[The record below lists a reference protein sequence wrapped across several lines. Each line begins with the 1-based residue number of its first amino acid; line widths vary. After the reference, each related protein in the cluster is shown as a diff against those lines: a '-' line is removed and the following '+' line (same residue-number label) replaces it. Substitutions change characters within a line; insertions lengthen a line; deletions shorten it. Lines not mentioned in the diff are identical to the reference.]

1 MAKSNEEIIAD
12 EKKKIEQAKAR
23 IQTIIARESAKE
35 RKMDT
40 RRKVILGGLLM
51 DAAKKEG
58 NWNRGLR
65 QLIERISR
73 ENDKRAFEG
82 YTPPP
87 APENSGHE

>member
-1 MAKSNEEIIAD
+1 M
-12 EKKKIEQAKAR
+12 
-23 IQTIIARESAKE
+23 TRENTKNQM
-35 RKMDT
+35 RDT

-51 DAAKKEG
+51 DAAKKEV

>member
-1 MAKSNEEIIAD
+1 MAKSNDEIIAD

-23 IQTIIARESAKE
+23 IQRIVAKESAKE
-35 RKMDT
+35 RKLDT
-40 RRKVILGGLLM
+40 RRKIILGGLLIE
-51 DAAKKEG
+51 AAKKEG

-82 YTPPP
+82 YSSPTLS
-87 APENSGHE
+87 ETQDHE

>member
-1 MAKSNEEIIAD
+1 M
-12 EKKKIEQAKAR
+12 
-23 IQTIIARESAKE
+23 
-35 RKMDT
+35 
-40 RRKVILGGLLM
+40 ILGGLLM
-51 DAAKKEG
+51 DAAKKEV